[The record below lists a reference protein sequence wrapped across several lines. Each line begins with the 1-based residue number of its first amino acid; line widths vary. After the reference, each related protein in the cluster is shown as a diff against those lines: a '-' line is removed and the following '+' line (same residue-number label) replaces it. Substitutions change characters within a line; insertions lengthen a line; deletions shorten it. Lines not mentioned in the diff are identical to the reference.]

1 MTVKSTKKKPV
12 VEKARKV
19 VPFIT
24 RHRPNRF
31 SDMIGMESQLNTLA
45 VSIEKGEIPNAFL
58 LIGTTGGGKTTL
70 ARIIAR
76 TVMCEHRNACGECT
90 SCKIAD
96 QSLEQHPDYEEV
108 NCGVNGKVDDIRSLT
123 KLAETVPQIGKMR
136 VIVLDESHR
145 LSGAALEA
153 LLKPLEEPAEQT
165 LWILATTETNSL
177 KDTLKNRCSKIFIR
191 PAPAD
196 VLGKYLT
203 KLSIDYVEDIPKKD
217 LLKLNMEIAQM
228 TGGYIRESLTI
239 LDSVIK
245 TIQAGEYESTDQIL
259 EQVRSQLLANVEK
272 DAYAAQ
278 KLIIALILGNPK
290 IICQLLADQEDFL
303 GLIRNAVHTNQ
314 YLVDSIWGLKGLNI
328 YHPPVFRET
337 ATDLGE
343 RLSKRGISE
352 VNKIKAY
359 SKSLDTLVQLYGK
372 MMTFLCP
379 ERPLITSILLNT
391 MFEIKQYTRDRNKE

>member
-1 MTVKSTKKKPV
+1 
-12 VEKARKV
+12 
-19 VPFIT
+19 
-24 RHRPNRF
+24 
-31 SDMIGMESQLNTLA
+31 
-45 VSIEKGEIPNAFL
+45 
-58 LIGTTGGGKTTL
+58 
-70 ARIIAR
+70 
-76 TVMCEHRNACGECT
+76 
-90 SCKIAD
+90 
-96 QSLEQHPDYEEV
+96 
-108 NCGVNGKVDDIRSLT
+108 
-123 KLAETVPQIGKMR
+123 MR

-217 LLKLNMEIAQM
+217 LLKLNTEIAQM

-272 DAYAAQ
+272 DAYS
-278 KLIIALILGNPK
+278 
-290 IICQLLADQEDFL
+290 C
-303 GLIRNAVHTNQ
+303 RT
-314 YLVDSIWGLKGLNI
+314 
-328 YHPPVFRET
+328 
-337 ATDLGE
+337 
-343 RLSKRGISE
+343 
-352 VNKIKAY
+352 
-359 SKSLDTLVQLYGK
+359 
-372 MMTFLCP
+372 
-379 ERPLITSILLNT
+379 
-391 MFEIKQYTRDRNKE
+391 